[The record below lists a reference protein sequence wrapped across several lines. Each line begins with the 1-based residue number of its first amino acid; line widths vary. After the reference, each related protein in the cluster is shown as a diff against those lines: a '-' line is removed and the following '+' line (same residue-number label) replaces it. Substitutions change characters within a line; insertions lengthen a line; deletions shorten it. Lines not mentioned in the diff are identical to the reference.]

1 MKLCRIYTA
10 AELKMLKT
18 GRKVAGAQHEGL
30 QLGHRFDSTVT
41 KSRAFEGVPGLL
53 RVAAGRRV
61 KRLQQF
67 CGQELRNP
75 PDTNSILSIRM
86 SRNRKKT
93 HARRKEASRISSRN
107 LCGSASRL

>member
-1 MKLCRIYTA
+1 M
-10 AELKMLKT
+10 
-18 GRKVAGAQHEGL
+18 
-30 QLGHRFDSTVT
+30 T

>member
-1 MKLCRIYTA
+1 M
-10 AELKMLKT
+10 
-18 GRKVAGAQHEGL
+18 
-30 QLGHRFDSTVT
+30 T

-93 HARRKEASRISSRN
+93 HAQAQGSLARFFAEPLR
-107 LCGSASRL
+107 LCVAAVSL